1 MATATASV
9 NNTTGTFMFHPR
21 TAVFE
26 HPITYD
32 LSSLN
37 NSTLTINKKS
47 ENSDL
52 SQYYI
57 SKTSYIDLIFLVSLL
72 IVLYYE

>member
-26 HPITYD
+26 HPITYN

-37 NSTLTINKKS
+37 NSTSTINKKS
-47 ENSDL
+47 EKNDF

-57 SKTSYIDLIFLVSLL
+57 S
-72 IVLYYE
+72 EP